1 MGYGDGRTD
10 DFVSG
15 RGFAEAM
22 DNIADTF
29 RQREQNR
36 VESEY
41 QSQIR
46 ALQQKL
52 QAVSR
57 ERDEA
62 VKGWEEAGLQG
73 DAWRETVR
81 HFVDVDAKREE
92 VLAVYREKKSAL
104 AAKNQHS

>member
-10 DFVSG
+10 DYTSG
-15 RGFAEAM
+15 RGFLQAL
-22 DNIADTF
+22 DNIEDTLLQ
-29 RQREQNR
+29 RQQNR
-36 VESEY
+36 AESEY

-62 VKGWEEAGLQG
+62 VKGWEEAGEQR
-73 DAWRETVR
+73 DVWREVARELAQEQGLDKPALRQRVDR
-81 HFVDVDAKREE
+81 HRGIVG
-92 VLAVYREKKSAL
+92 
-104 AAKNQHS
+104 

>member
-41 QSQIR
+41 LSQIR

-52 QAVSR
+52 
-57 ERDEA
+57 
-62 VKGWEEAGLQG
+62 
-73 DAWRETVR
+73 
-81 HFVDVDAKREE
+81 
-92 VLAVYREKKSAL
+92 SAL
-104 AAKNQHS
+104 QKHNTSLASDIDELVEQRDVWRDVARELADERGLDKPALKERVDRRRGLR